1 MKSLYLGID
10 VGTTWCKA
18 ALVDAEGRE
27 QPAARRRTPWRPVAT
42 GAEAD
47 PDELSDTA
55 VAVALE
61 AIEASPGGRVAGVG
75 VTSMAE
81 AGVLLD
87 RRGAPVLPV
96 IAWHDTRGRD
106 AAARLDTDL
115 PGFSRRTGLAPTSV
129 LTIAKHGSLRPS
141 RCVRWLNVAEWV
153 VRKLGGD
160 ERAELSLASR
170 TGYLDLRAGRSWR
183 DALEWA
189 GMPPGLLPEPAIAGT
204 WMGRTRA
211 LGEPAR
217 DAALTVAGHDHLAAA
232 FGARATGLG
241 DLLDSC
247 GTAEALVRA
256 VPARLAP
263 NAIESAVASGLSVAW
278 HVVEGRWA
286 LVGGFQSGKLL
297 AEPGGPARIPELA
310 RRARDFRVAIEA
322 IAGPSRRLIV
332 TGGWAR
338 DPDVARVK
346 RQVLGEFESAPV
358 IEAGCVGAALLA
370 RAAAESM
377 ATA

>member
-1 MKSLYLGID
+1 MRALYLGID

-18 ALVDAEGRE
+18 ALVDADGRE

-47 PDELSDTA
+47 PVEVCDTA
-55 VAVALE
+55 IAVAAE
-61 AIEASPGGRVAGVG
+61 AISVGPSGRVAGVG

-87 RRGAPVLPV
+87 RHAEPVLPV
-96 IAWHDTRGRD
+96 VAWHDTRGRD
-106 AAARLDTDL
+106 SAARLAAEL
-115 PGFSRRTGLAPTSV
+115 PEFSRRTGLSPTPV
-129 LTIAKHGSLRPS
+129 LTIAKHASLRP
-141 RCVRWLNVAEWV
+141 RGGVRWLNVAEWV
-153 VRKLGGD
+153 VRRLGGE

-170 TGYLDLRAGRSWR
+170 TGYFDLLAGRPWP

-189 GMPPGLLPEPAIAGT
+189 GMAPGLLPEPAVAGT

-211 LGEPAR
+211 LGGSAR

-232 FGARATGLG
+232 FGAGAIGLG

-247 GTAEALVRA
+247 GTAEALVRT
-256 VPARLAP
+256 VPPGLAP
-263 NAIESAVASGLSVAW
+263 HAIESAVASGVSVAW

-286 LVGGFQSGKLL
+286 LVGGFLSGKLL
-297 AEPGGPARIPELA
+297 AEPGGAARIPELA
-310 RRARDFRVAIEA
+310 ARARDFRLAIEA
-322 IAGPSRRLIV
+322 IAGPSDRLVV

-346 RQVLGEFESAPV
+346 GQVLGEFESAPV

-370 RAAAESM
+370 KAAAESM

>member
-1 MKSLYLGID
+1 MKALYLGID

-18 ALVDAEGRE
+18 ALVDADGRE
-27 QPAARRRTPWRPVAT
+27 QAAARRRTPWRPVVT

-47 PDELSDTA
+47 PHELAGAAIA
-55 VAVALE
+55 VAGE
-61 AIEASPGGRVAGVG
+61 AIADAPNGRVAGVG

-87 RRGAPVLPV
+87 RHGEAVLPV

-106 AAARLDTDL
+106 AAARLAEQL
-115 PGFSRRTGLAPTSV
+115 PEFSRRTGLAATSV
-129 LTIAKHGSLRPS
+129 LTIAKHASLRPPGG
-141 RCVRWLNVAEWV
+141 VRWLNVAEWV
-153 VRKLGGD
+153 VRSLGGE

-170 TGYLDLRAGRSWR
+170 TGYLDLRGGRAWP
-183 DALEWA
+183 DVLEWA
-189 GMPPGLLPEPAIAGT
+189 GMPPRLLPEPAVAGT

-211 LGEPAR
+211 LGESAR

-232 FGARATGLG
+232 FGAQATGLG

-256 VPARLAP
+256 VPPGLAP
-263 NAIESAVASGLSVAW
+263 NVIESAVASGLSVAW

-286 LVGGFQSGKLL
+286 LVGGFPSGKLL
-297 AEPGGPARIPELA
+297 AEPGGAARIPELA
-310 RRARDFRVAIEA
+310 HRARDFRLSIEA
-322 IAGPSRRLIV
+322 IAGPTDRLVV

-346 RQVLGEFESAPV
+346 REVLGEFEAAPV

-370 RAAAESM
+370 KAAAESM